1 MEVNTIFAKNDI
13 CAFPFREDD
22 AARRGFTSKFT
33 VKKLV
38 NFLERNEIGMAR
50 KGENIY
56 KRKDGRW
63 EGRYISGRR
72 EDGRAQY
79 TSIYGHSYTEVKDAL
94 NKRRAENADK
104 KISVCRLTVKVLCL
118 QWLDQVRSTVKES
131 SYFRYEQLVKK
142 HIIPTLGGRRADT
155 LTGNFLSRFVNDKLA
170 HGRLDGKGGLS
181 AKTVQDITIVVK
193 SVLKLAEQEYG
204 LTNRSSTVKLPK
216 AGQTEA
222 RVLCGADALRL
233 EQHLRSVLDNSNA
246 GILLCL
252 YTGIRLGEVCALRWS
267 DIDWDKHILRI
278 RKTVLRLPRQSDDS
292 ERKTRLTLTKPK
304 TKCAEREIPL
314 PSALW
319 ECLSR
324 IAKGQNEDA
333 YVLTGQV
340 GRFMDPRTYQ
350 YRFQSLLKRLGIERV
365 CFHSLRH
372 TFATQSIQCGIDVKS
387 LSEILGHSTV
397 EMTLKRYVHSSM
409 EIKCRQMEQ
418 LKFVA

>member
-1 MEVNTIFAKNDI
+1 
-13 CAFPFREDD
+13 
-22 AARRGFTSKFT
+22 
-33 VKKLV
+33 
-38 NFLERNEIGMAR
+38 MAR

-63 EGRYISGRR
+63 EGRYISGRK
-72 EDGRAQY
+72 ENGRARY
-79 TSIYGHSYTEVKDAL
+79 TSIYGHSYMEIKEEL
-94 NKRRAENADK
+94 NKRRAEHADK
-104 KISVCRLTVKVLCL
+104 KLSACRLTVKVLCL

-142 HIIPTLGGRRADT
+142 HIIPTLGGQRADT
-155 LTGNFLSRFVNDKLA
+155 LTGNFLSRFVNGKLE

-216 AGQTEA
+216 AGQAEA
-222 RVLCGADALRL
+222 HVLCSTDTLRL
-233 EQHLRSVLDNSNA
+233 EQHLRSMPDNSNA

-267 DIDWDKHILRI
+267 DIDWEKHILRI
-278 RKTVLRLPRQSDDS
+278 RKTVLRLPRGSDDS
-292 ERKTRLTLTKPK
+292 EGKTRLTLTKPK
-304 TKCAEREIPL
+304 TKSAEREIPL

-319 ECLSR
+319 EYLGR
-324 IAKGQNEDA
+324 IAKCQNENA
-333 YVLTGQV
+333 YILTGQV

-350 YRFQSLLKRLGIERV
+350 YRFQSLLKRLRIEPV

-387 LSEILGHSTV
+387 LSEILGHATV

-409 EIKCRQMEQ
+409 EIKCRQIEQ
-418 LKFVA
+418 LKFAA

>member
-1 MEVNTIFAKNDI
+1 
-13 CAFPFREDD
+13 
-22 AARRGFTSKFT
+22 
-33 VKKLV
+33 
-38 NFLERNEIGMAR
+38 MAR

-63 EGRYISGRR
+63 EGRYISGRK
-72 EDGRAQY
+72 ENGRARY
-79 TSIYGHSYTEVKDAL
+79 TSIYGHSYMETKEKL
-94 NKRRAENADK
+94 NKRRAEHVNNK
-104 KISVCRLTVKVLCL
+104 LSVCRLTVKDLCL
-118 QWLDQVRSTVKES
+118 QWLDQVHSTVKES

-155 LTGNFLSRFVNDKLA
+155 LTGNSLSRFVNDKLA

-204 LTNRSSTVKLPK
+204 LADCSSTVKLPK
-216 AGQTEA
+216 AGQPEA
-222 RVLCGADALRL
+222 HVLCGTDALRL
-233 EQHLRSVLDNSNA
+233 EQHLRSVPDNSNA

-278 RKTVLRLPRQSDDS
+278 RKTVLRLPRQGDDS
-292 ERKTRLTLTKPK
+292 ERKTRLTLTRPK

-319 ECLSR
+319 EYLSH
-324 IAKGQNEDA
+324 IAKDQDADA
-333 YVLTGQV
+333 YLLTGQA

-350 YRFQSLLKRLGIERV
+350 YRFQSLLKRLGIAPV

-372 TFATQSIQCGIDVKS
+372 TFATQSIQCGIDIKS
-387 LSEILGHSTV
+387 LSEILGHATV

-409 EIKCRQMEQ
+409 EIKRRQMEQ
-418 LKFVA
+418 LKFAA